1 MFGGIL
7 IYKRIL
13 INQNKSKIANIGKEQ
28 DKQELLNLR
37 HKVRNPSSTKIAI
50 KIINQNL
57 NHSYL
62 QLSCIILHA
71 PFMS

>member
-57 NHSYL
+57 NH
-62 QLSCIILHA
+62 
-71 PFMS
+71 